1 MAGICEQIALDNM
14 QRQYGY
20 TNLSYFV
27 MNRAAVWDKFFGKI
41 SDTFIK
47 EVLDL
52 DTCSSSALDYY
63 WGKRFKLSRAQKL
76 RTGGIQVFD
85 DETYRKL
92 LKIRAFGCYWDGTPA
107 RMNAFLKEMFKDRG
121 EVYMIDSQ
129 DMTIRYEFLFPLKT
143 WEEFVFAD
151 LDILPR
157 QAGVGV
163 EIHSFDPDTTFGFT
177 DTGLQPWSQGV
188 LYKGKV

>member
-1 MAGICEQIALDNM
+1 MVGVCEQIALDNM

-20 TNLSYFV
+20 TNVSDLV
-27 MNRAAVWDKFFGKI
+27 MKRAAVWDKFFGGI
-41 SDTFIK
+41 SDTFED
-47 EVLDL
+47 EVLNI
-52 DTCSSSALDYY
+52 DTCTSSALDYY
-63 WGKRFKLSRAQKL
+63 WGKRYKLSRVQQL
-76 RTGGIQVFD
+76 RNGEVVTFD
-85 DETYRKL
+85 DATYRKL

-107 RMNAFLKEMFKDRG
+107 RMNDFLKKMFKNRG

-129 DMTIRYEFLFPLKT
+129 DMTIRYEFLFQLES
-143 WEEFVFAD
+143 WESFVFAD

-163 EIHSFDPDTTFGFT
+163 EVHVFDPETTFGFT